1 MKIAHNPSDSEP
13 ILSRSDL
20 VMIADM
26 IPENAKVLDLG
37 CGSGRL
43 LRVLKARKNA
53 RIMGVE
59 LDQEKLIQCMERGV
73 PVIQADLNEPLS
85 LFADN
90 SYDYVVLS
98 RTLQAVQRPDLIL
111 QEMLR
116 IGGKGIIS
124 IMNFGQL
131 DARMQMLKGHMPVTK
146 RLPLKWYDTPNIHLS
161 TIDDFRKLC
170 CELGFQIEEEIPIP
184 ARFPRLSKLCP
195 NFFAVGG
202 VFVLKQGSKV

>member
-1 MKIAHNPSDSEP
+1 MKIARNPSNSEP

-20 VMIADM
+20 VMISEM

-43 LRVLKARKNA
+43 LRVLKSRKNA
-53 RIMGVE
+53 KVMGVE
-59 LDQEKLIQCMERGV
+59 VDQEKIIQCVDRGV
-73 PVIQADLNEPLS
+73 PVIQADLNEPLA
-85 LFADN
+85 LIADN
-90 SYDYVVLS
+90 SYDFVILS

-131 DARMQMLKGHMPVTK
+131 DARLQLMRGHMPVTK
-146 RLPLKWYDTPNIHLS
+146 RLPLKWYDTPNIHPGMLS
-161 TIDDFRKLC
+161 DFRDMCKEKDIKILK
-170 CELGFQIEEEIPIP
+170 EIPVSQHRDFL
-184 ARFPRLSKLCP
+184 RFLAPVWPNLFASNAIFVISK
-195 NFFAVGG
+195 
-202 VFVLKQGSKV
+202 

>member
-1 MKIAHNPSDSEP
+1 MKIARNPANAEP

-53 RIMGVE
+53 KIMGAE
-59 LDQEKLIQCMERGV
+59 LDQEKIIQCVDRGV

-90 SYDYVVLS
+90 SYDYVILS
-98 RTLQAVQRPDLIL
+98 RTLQAVRRPDLIL

-116 IGGKGIIS
+116 IGGRGIIS

-131 DARMQMLKGHMPVTK
+131 DARIQLLFGNMPVTK
-146 RLPLKWYDTPNIHLS
+146 RLPLKWYETPNIHPGMLS
-161 TIDDFRKLC
+161 DFRDMCREKGIRILK
-170 CELGFQIEEEIPIP
+170 ELPVSQHRDFM
-184 ARFPRLSKLCP
+184 RFLAPVWPNLLASNAIFVISK
-195 NFFAVGG
+195 
-202 VFVLKQGSKV
+202 

>member
-1 MKIAHNPSDSEP
+1 MKVAHNPSDSEP
-13 ILSRSDL
+13 ILSRTDL

-43 LRVLKARKNA
+43 LHVLKARKHA
-53 RIMGVE
+53 KVMGVE
-59 LDQEKLIQCMERGV
+59 LDQEKLIQCMDRGV
-73 PVIQADLNEPLS
+73 PVSQADLNEPLS
-85 LFADN
+85 LFSDN
-90 SYDYVVLS
+90 SYDYVILS

-131 DARMQMLKGHMPVTK
+131 DARMQMLAGHMPVTK
-146 RLPLKWYDTPNIHLS
+146 RLPLKWYDTPNIHPGMLS
-161 TIDDFRKLC
+161 DFRDMCREKDIKILK
-170 CELGFQIEEEIPIP
+170 EIPVSQHRDFL
-184 ARFPRLSKLCP
+184 RFLAPVCP
-195 NFFAVGG
+195 NLFASNAI
-202 VFVLKQGSKV
+202 FVISR